1 MKTVVDRAERSVSF
15 RVPKKIYSDDA
26 VRIAAHVFSNRL
38 ETYAEDSKSAHELT
52 LVAKR
57 KDLDEAALE
66 ALAGEFVNELLNQDY
81 RFVVARFNRKVA
93 DVIAAQTLLAARGG
107 ETPPAPAADTPEL
120 KAELARLM
128 KAASDE
134 IAATMPK
141 KIASPGPLYPPYEP
155 EVHAR

>member
-1 MKTVVDRAERSVSF
+1 MRSVVDRAERSVSF
-15 RVPKKIYSDDA
+15 SVPKKIYSDDA

-38 ETYAEDSKSAHELT
+38 ETYVEESKTAHELT

-66 ALAGEFVNELLNQDY
+66 ALAGEFANELLNQEY

-107 ETPPAPAADTPEL
+107 ETPPVPPADTAEV
-120 KAELARLM
+120 KAELERLLNTARE
-128 KAASDE
+128 E
-134 IAATMPK
+134 IKATMPK
-141 KIASPGPLYPPYEP
+141 KLPAQGPLYPPYEP